1 MRALKPSPGPGEYVY
16 ENSEFY
22 KKNKSFIKENSAAFG
37 IDENR
42 KIETVDKV
50 QIPQVDNPGPG
61 QYDTLEKQK
70 KRAQLFT
77 SNFMS

>member
-1 MRALKPSPGPGEYVY
+1 MRALKASPGPGEYVY

-22 KKNKSFIKENSAAFG
+22 KKNKSFLKENAAAFG

-50 QIPQVDNPGPG
+50 QIP
-61 QYDTLEKQK
+61 
-70 KRAQLFT
+70 
-77 SNFMS
+77 

>member
-22 KKNKSFIKENSAAFG
+22 KKNKSFKKENSAAFG

-42 KIETVDKV
+42 KIEAVDKV
-50 QIPQVDNPGPG
+50 QIP
-61 QYDTLEKQK
+61 
-70 KRAQLFT
+70 
-77 SNFMS
+77 